1 VVRQL
6 HAAQHSGMVFRRK
19 LLVLEKAHQLFV
31 DINKV
36 VPGIRQSHH
45 QPLKRQLVKSAL
57 STSSNLAEG
66 RTKHSERE
74 FLRFLDI
81 ALGSAGELQYQ
92 LKAAIDCSA
101 IARDEGSDLAKRAE
115 EVAKMI
121 QGLMRRI
128 KQDLNEKAE
137 PTAS

>member
-1 VVRQL
+1 M
-6 HAAQHSGMVFRRK
+6 AFRPT
-19 LLVLEKAHQLFV
+19 LLVLDKAHQLFV

-36 VPGIRQSHH
+36 VPGIRQAHH
-45 QPLKRQLVKSAL
+45 QPLKRQLVKTAL
-57 STSSNLAEG
+57 STSSNIAEG

-101 IARDEGSDLAKRAE
+101 IPKDEGTDLSRRAE

-128 KQDLNEKAE
+128 RDDLNGED
-137 PTAS
+137 TSAS

>member
-1 VVRQL
+1 M
-6 HAAQHSGMVFRRK
+6 GFRRN
-19 LLVLEKAHQLFV
+19 LLVLDKAHQLFV
-31 DINKV
+31 DINRV

-66 RTKHSERE
+66 RTKHGERE
-74 FLRFLDI
+74 FLRFLNI

-92 LKAAIDCSA
+92 LKAAIDCGA
-101 IARDEGSDLAKRAE
+101 IPQDEGTDLAKRAE

-121 QGLMRRI
+121 QGLIRRI
-128 KQDLNEKAE
+128 KKDLNDEAD
-137 PTAS
+137 PTC

>member
-1 VVRQL
+1 
-6 HAAQHSGMVFRRK
+6 MVFRRK
-19 LLVLEKAHQLFV
+19 LLVLDKAHQPFV
-31 DINKV
+31 DIDKV
-36 VPGIRQSHH
+36 VPGIHQSHL

-81 ALGSAGELQYQ
+81 ALGSVGELQYQ

-101 IARDEGSDLAKRAE
+101 IPQDEGSELAKRAE
-115 EVAKMI
+115 EVAKMT
-121 QGLMRRI
+121 QGLIRRI
-128 KQDLNEKAE
+128 KKDLNDKDE

>member
-1 VVRQL
+1 
-6 HAAQHSGMVFRRK
+6 MVFRRK
-19 LLVLEKAHQLFV
+19 LLVLDKAHALFV
-31 DINKV
+31 DINRV
-36 VPGIRQSHH
+36 VPGIRKAHH
-45 QPLKRQLVKSAL
+45 QPLKRQLVKTAL
-57 STSSNLAEG
+57 STSSNIAEG

-101 IARDEGSDLAKRAE
+101 IPKDEGTDLSRRAE

-128 KQDLNEKAE
+128 RDDLNGED
-137 PTAS
+137 TSAS